1 MLFMLETT
9 EKNTEK
15 LGYRNISLLSCMTLS
30 LENLHS
36 TMNKKHERKTVMTC
50 ASSFA
55 SSVQESVKQLV
66 E

>member
-1 MLFMLETT
+1 MLETT

-15 LGYRNISLLSCMTLS
+15 LGYRNINLLSCMTLS

-50 ASSFA
+50 A
-55 SSVQESVKQLV
+55 
-66 E
+66 